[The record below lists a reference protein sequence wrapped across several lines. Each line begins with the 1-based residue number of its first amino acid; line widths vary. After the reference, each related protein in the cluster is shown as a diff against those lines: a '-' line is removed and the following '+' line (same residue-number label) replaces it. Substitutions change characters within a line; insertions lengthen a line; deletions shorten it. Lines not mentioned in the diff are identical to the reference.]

1 MDWTDS
7 IIKHGYNLARE
18 VNATIFMIFTESGKT
33 YEALKKHLEYNIKN
47 NDHPCTGDN
56 DNKNP
61 KLKIVVTTPNEKTYN
76 NLKNEKK
83 IIPILMKYRNKYK
96 STMIKQAIIRLFE
109 HNLIKKGDIIVAIL
123 GTPRVLGGTDTISLI
138 EISNSS
144 FLLKFYNF
152 INSMDRIKRLV
163 INEVLDI
170 ALEISMEGREGKPVG
185 TIFVVGD
192 SEKVLKMSDQLI
204 LNPFEGHN
212 AVIFDKK
219 VRGTIKELSSV
230 DGAFIIGDKGE
241 VISAGR
247 YLDTSGG
254 NLKLPLGLGARHYA
268 AAAISK
274 YTDAIAITVSESG
287 GIVRIFK
294 NGEIVVEINPNKLD
308 RENIV
313 SCV

>member
-7 IIKHGYNLARE
+7 MIRHGYNLARE
-18 VNATIFMIFTESGKT
+18 VNANIFMIFTETGRT
-33 YEALKKHLEYNIKN
+33 YEVLKRCLESNSKS
-47 NDHPCTGDN
+47 NDHHCTEDNGD
-56 DNKNP
+56 KNP
-61 KLKIVVTTPNEKTYN
+61 KLKIVVTTPNEITYN

-83 IIPILMKYRNKYK
+83 IIPILMGYRNKYK
-96 STMIKQAIIRLFE
+96 STMIKQAIMKLFE
-109 HNLIKKGDIIVAIL
+109 HNLIKKGDVIVAIL
-123 GTPRVLGGTDTISLI
+123 GTPGISRGTDTISLI
-138 EISNSS
+138 EISNSN
-144 FLLKFYNF
+144 FLLKFYQF
-152 INSMDRIKRLV
+152 INSIDRIKRLV

-170 ALEISMEGREGKPVG
+170 AMEISIEGKEGKPVG

-230 DGAFIIGDKGE
+230 DGAFVIGEKGE
-241 VISAGR
+241 VIAAGR
-247 YLDTSGG
+247 YLDPSGG

-274 YTDAIAITVSESG
+274 HTNAIAITVSESG

-294 NGEIVVEINPNKLD
+294 NGEIIVEINPNKLD

-313 SCV
+313 PCV